1 MIFIKSYLFLDE
13 SGDLGFNGSKYFVI
27 SILEVDSL
35 KDSKKLEK
43 LINKMKRQKFNKEL
57 KNFNELKA
65 YKLSDKMKIY
75 LLTNLRNF
83 NINSYSLVINK
94 NVFSNSNKI
103 NSDNVNY
110 VYMDFICNLISRINI
125 NYPINMSLDN
135 FVLEKHK
142 NKFKNKILE
151 ELNDFK
157 RNSEISFI
165 SSQSSK
171 QIQIVDLIAW
181 SIFQKFENNNLKYIN
196 LLNKNHKIFRYN
208 Y

>member
-142 NKFKNKILE
+142 TKFKNKILE

>member
-1 MIFIKSYLFLDE
+1 VIFIKSYLFLDE